1 MLFILRRKKALDG
14 IDEKSSFKLML
25 QKSIKIN
32 ENQYIA
38 SVMDVRN

>member
-1 MLFILRRKKALDG
+1 MLFILRRKKALDS
-14 IDEKSSFKLML
+14 IAEKSSFKLML

-32 ENQYIA
+32 ENQYMA